1 MNTASTK
8 ADGAVATRRRAAT
21 RERLIDAAR
30 EVLASDGIQG
40 ASVEHIC
47 DRAGFTRGAF
57 YSNFTSKED
66 LVLAVFNREKTLM
79 FESLKAAADPASFEG
94 KDLKTAIDEVIDR
107 FVVFQPGDRDW
118 FLVNAEFAIHGIRQK
133 DVGREFNEAWGQAKA
148 EFQAFMTQTVKALGR
163 RFTIDP
169 RHAATIL
176 MGTYELTL
184 REALIE
190 GRPIDTVLLRESL
203 PMVLLSVTEETP

>member
-1 MNTASTK
+1 
-8 ADGAVATRRRAAT
+8 
-21 RERLIDAAR
+21 
-30 EVLASDGIQG
+30 
-40 ASVEHIC
+40 
-47 DRAGFTRGAF
+47 
-57 YSNFTSKED
+57 
-66 LVLAVFNREKTLM
+66 
-79 FESLKAAADPASFEG
+79 
-94 KDLKTAIDEVIDR
+94 
-107 FVVFQPGDRDW
+107 
-118 FLVNAEFAIHGIRQK
+118 
-133 DVGREFNEAWGQAKA
+133 
-148 EFQAFMTQTVKALGR
+148 MTQTVKALGR